1 MMDQILN
8 SRELWNSDEIMTI
21 NANAGLPFDILA
33 KLTRAIE
40 QAVMQK
46 LREQKPVAVVIRCTT
61 YHDDETTTATDSI
74 IATGDLPVP
83 GTELFTNPVP
93 SAPGMVL
100 VPIEPTEAML
110 CSGGDYFDGDC
121 FFYAKK
127 VWTGMMGAARSGE

>member
-1 MMDQILN
+1 MSQILTDEE
-8 SRELWNSDEIMTI
+8 RKKLWDSITSKYRNGTEFVKEVEIRI
-21 NANAGLPFDILA
+21 
-33 KLTRAIE
+33 
-40 QAVMQK
+40 MQK

-110 CSGGDYFDGDC
+110 CSGGDYFDGDS
-121 FFYAKK
+121 FYYAKK
-127 VWTGMMGAARSGE
+127 VWTAMMAAARSGE